1 MNHLIRRIAITGV
14 SAAVVGGALLATE
27 GSASAL
33 ALPHSGPPRATVAV
47 ADTRYSPWIA
57 DQLALFVDGNG
68 TSRAT
73 GTTTSTFATTAASA
87 VSGDGRSGANAA
99 ARPAGVH
106 VAGIHP
112 HPVK

>member
-1 MNHLIRRIAITGV
+1 MGV

-33 ALPHSGPPRATVAV
+33 AFPHSGPPRATVAV
-47 ADTRYSPWIA
+47 ANTDAHYSPWIA

-68 TSRAT
+68 THPRYLDSYRHHHEHLRH
-73 GTTTSTFATTAASA
+73 AASA
-87 VSGDGRSGANAA
+87 VSADGRSGANAA

-106 VAGIHP
+106 VGGIHRQ
-112 HPVK
+112 PVK